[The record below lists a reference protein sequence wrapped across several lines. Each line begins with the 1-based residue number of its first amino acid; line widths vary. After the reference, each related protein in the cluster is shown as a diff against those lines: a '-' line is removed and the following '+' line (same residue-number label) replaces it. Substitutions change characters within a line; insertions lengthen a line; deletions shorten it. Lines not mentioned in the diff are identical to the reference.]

1 MELDWF
7 DQKVIRNYVFY
18 LQQGFCDLTS
28 ELVHANQFFWGL
40 LQSFSLKPFKNSH
53 LPDDG

>member
-18 LQQGFCDLTS
+18 LQQGFCDLIS
-28 ELVHANQFFWGL
+28 ELVHASQFFWGL